1 MKQPS
6 PNGQSAKSGRTSNGR
21 FALGNPGGPGN
32 PHGRRSAWLREQVL
46 EAVTDRDMQAVVRAL
61 ISKAKGGDI
70 AAIRE
75 LLNRVLGRVPEC
87 ADNETA
93 DLPPSIALAD
103 EALWAVA
110 KTIRRHCEPCEC
122 PRCRQSEVVP

>member
-6 PNGQSAKSGRTSNGR
+6 PNGQSATSGRTSNGR

-32 PHGRRSAWLREQVL
+32 PHGRRSAWLREQLL
-46 EAVTDRDMQAVVRAL
+46 EAVSDRDMQAVVRAL
-61 ISKAKGGDI
+61 VSKAKAGDI

-75 LLNRVLGRVPEC
+75 LLNRVLGRVPEYG
-87 ADNETA
+87 DGEPA
-93 DLPPSIALAD
+93 DLPPSIPLTD

-110 KTIRRHCEPCEC
+110 ETIRMR
-122 PRCRQSEVVP
+122 SEVC